1 VTTKWIAILLLA
13 AAPLVAADQQSGRLS
28 FSATLESIRVNARPD
43 DVITRQFKLTLDPQQ
58 PRSTFHAKVE
68 DFWRSEDGTQSF
80 YGTPGTLRRSCAKW
94 VGLNPVDATVS
105 ATETLTVR
113 ISITVPHELPSGGYW
128 CALTVDEVPDP
139 LVETAGVVGV
149 RFLASVSTGIFV
161 YVGDVRRE
169 ASILDLRVSA
179 DSASLRVR
187 NDGNTPLGIEGK
199 LEFFSG
205 AAASPTATV
214 TLPRTTVFTE
224 PSIEGAIAVKLPAA
238 VDLPAGTYRLRAILD
253 FGADHYVGAER
264 EVLVSRGGAPRDRD

>member
-1 VTTKWIAILLLA
+1 MTTKWIAILLLA
-13 AAPLVAADQQSGRLS
+13 AAPLVAADQQPGRLS

-94 VGLNPVDATVS
+94 VALNPVDATVS

-139 LVETAGVVGV
+139 LVETAGVGV

-169 ASILDLRVSA
+169 ASILDLSVSA

-199 LEFFSG
+199 LEFFKA

-264 EVLVSRGGAPRDRD
+264 EVLVSRGGVQRDRD